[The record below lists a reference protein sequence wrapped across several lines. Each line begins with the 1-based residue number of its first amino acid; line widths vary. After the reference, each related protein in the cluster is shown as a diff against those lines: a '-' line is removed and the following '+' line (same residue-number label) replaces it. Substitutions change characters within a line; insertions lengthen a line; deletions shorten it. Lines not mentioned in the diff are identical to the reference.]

1 MVPNPTHNDT
11 SREYEE
17 TQPDRTKL
25 KLNLGP
31 NANQYTEV
39 RSFRT
44 SLPQV
49 LATMAQSMLLLSL
62 GMLISVPTVVIAALH
77 NAPTGLSM
85 NDKQASWFAGIL
97 LIMQPLGSVLSGVIQ
112 DILGRKRC
120 MLMVNLPQ
128 LIGWILIYYAKSV
141 EVLFIAAVTMGFSIG
156 FMEAPTL
163 SYVGEISQPH
173 LRGTLASFTS
183 VYIGTGNLIMY
194 LMGTFTDWRSAA
206 AMSTAVPVIAF
217 VAILQVPE
225 SPVWLL
231 MKGRRDE
238 ARASLAWLRGWVKQ
252 ESVTGEFRGMEAH
265 CEASK
270 LNSPVSSPTT
280 PPLSYVPVPSSE
292 NGALVIQ
299 DYKPTF
305 SEKMRDLVR
314 PEMLRPLRLV
324 VFFFLFLHCA
334 ACNGSKPY
342 LIKIFKRIG
351 IPIEAFAATVIAASS
366 QILGSFV
373 CMGSVRKLGKRGL
386 SLISISACSVITL
399 SLGTYTMLHEHRG
412 VNLSW
417 LPLLLFSL
425 LYFFTNFGIGVIPW
439 TLLAE
444 VFPSRGRGVGGGVS
458 AAMYYVWFF
467 LVSKTFLDLENLIQ
481 LYGVFFFYSFLGF
494 CGFLFLYIYQP
505 ETEGRKLE
513 EVEVLFQSKKK
524 QTNSV

>member
-1 MVPNPTHNDT
+1 
-11 SREYEE
+11 
-17 TQPDRTKL
+17 
-25 KLNLGP
+25 
-31 NANQYTEV
+31 
-39 RSFRT
+39 
-44 SLPQV
+44 
-49 LATMAQSMLLLSL
+49 MAQSMLLLAL
-62 GMLISVPTVVIAALH
+62 GMLVSAPTVVIGALH
-77 NAPTGLSM
+77 NAPTGLTL

-112 DILGRKRC
+112 DSLGRKRC

-128 LIGWILIYYAKSV
+128 LIGWILVYYAKSV
-141 EVLFIAAVTMGFSIG
+141 EMLFAAAVTMGFSVG

-183 VYIGTGNLIMY
+183 VYISTGNLIMY

-206 AMSTAVPVIAF
+206 AISTAVPVIAF

-231 MKGRRDE
+231 MKGRKDE

-252 ESVTGEFRGMEAH
+252 ESVSREFRGMEAH

-280 PPLSYVPVPSSE
+280 PPLPYIPVPSNE
-292 NGALVIQ
+292 TGGFIMH

-305 SEKMRDLVR
+305 AEKMKDLVR

-324 VFFFLFLHCA
+324 VLYFLFLHCA
-334 ACNGSKPY
+334 AFNGSKPY
-342 LIKIFKRIG
+342 LIKVFKRLG
-351 IPIEAFAATVIAASS
+351 LPIEPFVATVIAASS

-373 CMGSVRKLGKRGL
+373 CMGSVRRLGKRGL
-386 SLISISACSVITL
+386 SLISISACSLITL
-399 SLGTYTMLHEHRG
+399 SLGIYSILHEHRN

-417 LPLLLFSL
+417 LPLVLFSL

-458 AAMYYVWFF
+458 AATYYFWFF
-467 LVSKTFLDLENLIQ
+467 LVTKTFLDLENLVQ

-494 CGFLFLYIYQP
+494 CGFLFLYTFQP

-524 QTNSV
+524 RSSPL